1 METVYK
7 KLFYFD
13 LVHPFYTS
21 GKSNDFRFHALPDTD
36 STLRRHHSIF
46 HGRSNSPTVL
56 SREKSPGTPMV
67 TMAAGTELFWG
78 MQLLNVPF
86 VNYTAQ
92 ASGTGNITCY
102 INVNLTTGAVLSA
115 GNDPMVEAG
124 GLLTA
129 VKARTAGTTIYH
141 TLVSND
147 NIKLRLKDPRG
158 NELWVR
164 NYIGM
169 AGKEIAVPVPA
180 GRNGLFAVEEDNG
193 APGTPAWYFVHEA
206 LFGSSYA
213 GIIQLITPTF
223 LYDGNEFFRI
233 TFAAKEVTWKYYFV
247 SRAMSAADMITR
259 LRVIDNGYTSIDDLH
274 TEITF
279 TDPAALADGD
289 PVGSVFNPG
298 DAIVAV
304 TSEAPV
310 AYREKPR
317 KKIELQDNSLPRI
330 ENLSNPDPSGP
341 DAIMIIQV

>member
-7 KLFYFD
+7 RLFYFD

-21 GKSNDFRFHALPDTD
+21 GKSNDFRFHALSDTE
-36 STLRRHHSIF
+36 SLLRRNHCIF
-46 HGRSNSPTVL
+46 HGRSNNPTVL

-102 INVNLTTGAVLSA
+102 INVNLTTGAVTSA
-115 GNDPMVEAG
+115 GNDPEVEAG

-141 TLVSND
+141 TLVSN
-147 NIKLRLKDPRG
+147 NNLKLQLKDPRG
-158 NELWVR
+158 NVLWTR

-180 GRNGLFAVEEDNG
+180 GRKGLFAVLEDT
-193 APGTPAWYFVHEA
+193 GTPAYYFVHDEIT
-206 LFGSSYA
+206 GSSFA
-213 GIIQLITPTF
+213 GIIQLITPSF
-223 LYDGNEFFRI
+223 LYDGKEFFRI

-259 LRVIDNGYTSIDDLH
+259 LRVIDNGYTAIDDLH

-298 DAIVAV
+298 DAIVKVA
-304 TSEAPV
+304 SAAPV

-317 KKIELQDNSLPRI
+317 KKIELQDSSLPRI

>member
-7 KLFYFD
+7 RLFYFD

-21 GKSNDFRFHALPDTD
+21 GKSNDFRLHALADTEN
-36 STLRRHHSIF
+36 TLRRHHSIF
-46 HGRSNSPTVL
+46 HGRSSSPTVL
-56 SREKSPGTPMV
+56 SREKSPGTPM
-67 TMAAGTELFWG
+67 TTIAAGTELFWG
-78 MQLLNVPF
+78 MELVNVPF

-92 ASGTGNITCY
+92 ASGTGNITCF
-102 INVNLTTGAVLSA
+102 INVNLTTGAVKSA
-115 GNDPMVEAG
+115 GNDPEVEAG

-129 VKARTAGTTIYH
+129 IKARTAGTTIYH
-141 TLVSND
+141 TLVSNS
-147 NIKLRLKDPRG
+147 NLKLRLKDPRG
-158 NELWVR
+158 NELWMR
-164 NYIGM
+164 NYSSM
-169 AGKEIAVPVPA
+169 AGKEIAIPVPA
-180 GRNGLFAVEEDNG
+180 GRKGLFAVTEDAG
-193 APGTPAWYFVHEA
+193 SPTYYFVHDEI
-206 LFGSSYA
+206 FGSSFA
-213 GIIQLITPTF
+213 GIIQLITPSF
-223 LYDGNEFFRI
+223 LYDGKEFFRI

-259 LRVIDNGYTSIDDLH
+259 LRVIDNGYTSPEDLH

-279 TDPAALADGD
+279 TDPAELADGD
-289 PVGSVFNPG
+289 PLGSVFNPG

-317 KKIELQDNSLPRI
+317 KKIELQDSSLPRI

>member
-7 KLFYFD
+7 RLFYFD
-13 LVHPFYTS
+13 LVHPFYTN
-21 GKSNDFRFHALPDTD
+21 GKSNDFRFHALSDTE
-36 STLRRHHSIF
+36 STLRRHHCIF

-67 TMAAGTELFWG
+67 TIAAGTELFWG
-78 MQLLNVPF
+78 MQLLNIPF

-102 INVNLTTGAVLSA
+102 INVNLATGAVTSA
-115 GNDPMVEAG
+115 GNDPDVEAG

-129 VKARTAGTTIYH
+129 VKARTAGSTIYH
-141 TLVSND
+141 VVVSD
-147 NIKLRLKDPRG
+147 NNFKLRLKDPRG
-158 NELWVR
+158 NTLWTR

-169 AGKEIAVPVPA
+169 AGKEVAVPVPA
-180 GRNGLFAVEEDNG
+180 GRKGLFVIEEDTG
-193 APGTPAWYFVHEA
+193 IPAYYFVHEEIT
-206 LFGSSYA
+206 GSSFA

-223 LYDGNEFFRI
+223 LYDGKEFFRI

-279 TDPAALADGD
+279 TDPAELAEGD

-310 AYREKPR
+310 AYRERPR
-317 KKIELQDNSLPRI
+317 KKIELQDSSLPRI